1 MMINSSFLHNES
13 ENELQKTQLKAVAK
27 IWTES
32 FRSHFYI
39 MILVKKK
46 RDKLW
51 SFFLHTG
58 SSDDLESRLRLSGAY
73 STWSISEF
81 WIFLPETPSN
91 LKPSVKA

>member
-46 RDKLW
+46 KKTNSGP
-51 SFFLHTG
+51 SFCTLEVQMIWRVG
-58 SSDDLESRLRLSGAY
+58 SDFQVLTQHGAFQSFEFSYLRHLQ
-73 STWSISEF
+73 T
-81 WIFLPETPSN
+81 
-91 LKPSVKA
+91 